1 MILMKLCL
9 VAEFNIKII
18 NCPKFSY
25 KLCLWSPRTLDWAL
39 GLYLA
44 SSLVNHSCDAN
55 MYEVFYGTSTVFRAR
70 RPIIKGEQLTCS
82 NLEPELPAVYIDYG
96 QRQKASHEIP
106 QV

>member
-1 MILMKLCL
+1 MKLCL
-9 VAEFNIKII
+9 VAEFNKKII

-25 KLCLWSPRTLDWAL
+25 KLCLVAKNVRLGS

-55 MYEVFYGTSTVFRAR
+55 MYQVYYGTSTVFRAR

-82 NLEPELPAVYIDYG
+82 YLEPELPAVYIDYG
-96 QRQKASHEIP
+96 QRQKALMEFHKFKCW
-106 QV
+106 